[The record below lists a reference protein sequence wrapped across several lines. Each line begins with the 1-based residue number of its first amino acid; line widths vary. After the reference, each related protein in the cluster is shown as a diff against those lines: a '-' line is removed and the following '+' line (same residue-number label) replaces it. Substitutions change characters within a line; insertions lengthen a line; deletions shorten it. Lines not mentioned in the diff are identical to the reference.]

1 MIEIILIHMLREP
14 NVVLHQLICVII
26 AMRLVFAYLRMW
38 RTFCTLSSIL
48 YQKGLDW
55 IFPTN
60 QINDITFSRHIT
72 FGCWKFKWTS
82 LIKHISNKTEYMGK
96 GGAGLLKRTL
106 DSEII
111 KTLQT
116 LFVYLTS
123 IFRYTQSCK
132 SLFIVSALSPVG
144 TIQGKLICRR
154 G

>member
-1 MIEIILIHMLREP
+1 MIEIILIHMLREL

-72 FGCWKFKWTS
+72 FGCWKWTS

-96 GGAGLLKRTL
+96 GGGRFVETHTWLWNYKNFADLVCILNKYFQIY
-106 DSEII
+106 SV
-111 KTLQT
+111 LQ
-116 LFVYLTS
+116 
-123 IFRYTQSCK
+123 
-132 SLFIVSALSPVG
+132 SLFIVSALSPIG